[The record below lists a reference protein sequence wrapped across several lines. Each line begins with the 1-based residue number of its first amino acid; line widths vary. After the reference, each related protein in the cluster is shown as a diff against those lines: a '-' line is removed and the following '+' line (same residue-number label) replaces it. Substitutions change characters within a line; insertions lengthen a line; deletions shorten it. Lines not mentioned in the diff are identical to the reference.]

1 MAQEIGTKNML
12 AAMVDFYR
20 HPIKNR
26 EMILDISVYMR
37 NRATNMDRDLQAQ
50 NEQILKRHTKVG
62 NAIDKATRGKSE
74 DLRYQMEKYANWLIE
89 QTDMMVS
96 MPMYMWQFKQT
107 YSEEIAKG
115 VPEEEARET
124 ANYEAVRRMTKVFP
138 SSRAVDSSAIQ
149 RTKSEMTKLITPFF
163 SFANTMMNAVWSKY
177 YAGKF
182 KGSERVEMLDANG
195 QVMFDEDGEPMY
207 TTVKK
212 SFVKRYGRFARAILF
227 NFVLGAM
234 VETLLRQVPDALAG
248 TGDDD
253 EDKLLADMRKNIIQS
268 AMAGFPGINEGVNF
282 VYETFFEKPSYMGGR
297 GVGVL
302 SGTAQRY
309 SKVVKDI
316 AKITQGKDSIDAI
329 DLFRD
334 VARASNT
341 RTGISDTLTDAIF
354 NTARFI
360 GDDYRFDDMADLRE
374 YIAKTIFDRKLKKK

>member
-1 MAQEIGTKNML
+1 
-12 AAMVDFYR
+12 
-20 HPIKNR
+20 
-26 EMILDISVYMR
+26 
-37 NRATNMDRDLQAQ
+37 
-50 NEQILKRHTKVG
+50 
-62 NAIDKATRGKSE
+62 
-74 DLRYQMEKYANWLIE
+74 
-89 QTDMMVS
+89 
-96 MPMYMWQFKQT
+96 MWQFKQT

-182 KGSERVEMLDANG
+182 KGSERVEMLDDNG
-195 QVMFDEDGEPMY
+195 QPMLDEDGEPMY

-212 SFVKRYGRFARAILF
+212 SFVKRYGRFVRAMLF
-227 NFVLGAM
+227 NFVLGAL

-253 EDKLLADMRKNIIQS
+253 DDKFIADLRKNVLSS
-268 AMAGFPGINEGVNF
+268 AVAGFPGINEGINVL
-282 VYETFFEKPSYMGGR
+282 YSSFFEKPSFMGR

-309 SKVVKDI
+309 TKVVTDI

-334 VARASNT
+334 VARATNT

-360 GDDYRFDDMADLRE
+360 GDDYQLDNMDDLRE